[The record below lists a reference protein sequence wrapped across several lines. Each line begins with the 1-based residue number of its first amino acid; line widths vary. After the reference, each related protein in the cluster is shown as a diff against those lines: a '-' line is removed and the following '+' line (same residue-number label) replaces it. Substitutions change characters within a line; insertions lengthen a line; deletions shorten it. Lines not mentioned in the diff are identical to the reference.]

1 MLVIAPI
8 LTCPSDDSED
18 TCDEEGAASASAT
31 AAASAWESLS
41 HGEVSDIGTR
51 RVAKYVAPVVAVPF
65 VPKPVST
72 LSQKTALVSGSG
84 SSDAMVL
91 NAACPNDW
99 GDVPSRGEPGTP
111 EGRTLNTGSPSKKQR
126 CSSESATHS
135 CTSTMDGMRSA
146 CELDEFA
153 ASQESIRACLDSQ
166 AGQTISTFSR
176 EALVLGD
183 QVDPSMMRKIHAV
196 YDANVGQDKVFPT
209 KNGPPKILTMYKD
222 KPYEYEGT

>member
-18 TCDEEGAASASAT
+18 TCDEDGAASASAT

-99 GDVPSRGEPGTP
+99 GDVPSRGEPGDSRGADIKYGLAVKET
-111 EGRTLNTGSPSKKQR
+111 TLQFRKCDPLMHFYNGWH
-126 CSSESATHS
+126 E
-135 CTSTMDGMRSA
+135 
-146 CELDEFA
+146 
-153 ASQESIRACLDSQ
+153 IR
-166 AGQTISTFSR
+166 
-176 EALVLGD
+176 V
-183 QVDPSMMRKIHAV
+183 
-196 YDANVGQDKVFPT
+196 
-209 KNGPPKILTMYKD
+209 
-222 KPYEYEGT
+222 

>member
-111 EGRTLNTGSPSKKQR
+111 EGRTLNTGAPSKKQR

-153 ASQESIRACLDSQ
+153 ASQESMRACLDSPETRSPSQ
-166 AGQTISTFSR
+166 KDVAGNRSR
-176 EALVLGD
+176 SPTAASDTACTEGKVAAQSELAGNTSSSVTAGVESAVCVEALTLG
-183 QVDPSMMRKIHAV
+183 
-196 YDANVGQDKVFPT
+196 
-209 KNGPPKILTMYKD
+209 
-222 KPYEYEGT
+222 GT